1 MSKIL
6 KDGTVLTSTLNAA
19 PRPKA
24 SAIYRMD
31 FGLKRGVVKAIYYPE
46 QKENVSKQFVE
57 YDVIVTEERADGAA
71 ATVIYS
77 RCQTMDKFA
86 TANNFETF
94 TLQGNTSKDKGRY
107 KQGAQVLLL
116 AINGNAAAA
125 KGVIVGGLSYPAA
138 TKPKAADGQYYEWQ
152 FNGIDIKVDKDGQY
166 SITFN
171 TPIDQDRKKK
181 DEKAAGTEL
190 KIFKDGRL
198 KISDNEK
205 QSWEID
211 RVNQKSTWTNGAESI
226 TIDKKNKK
234 IDLVSSG
241 TTSET
246 ITDSKTVKVSKKDHT
261 VETASGSINE
271 KSGKDIN
278 REAKGNVAEK
288 AGANW
293 TFEAGGNVTIK
304 GGGNVMIQG
313 GGTAQLKGVTN
324 LIGDGSVPAAGVGIS
339 QCMGIGNLGIPV
351 MSNIITGS
359 ATVLIGA

>member
-6 KDGTVLTSTLNAA
+6 SDGTVLTSALSGA

-24 SAIYRMD
+24 SQVYRMD
-31 FGLKRGVVKAIYYPE
+31 FGFKRGVVKAIYYPE

-57 YDVIVTEERADGAA
+57 YDVIVTDERADGGA

-94 TLQGNTSKDKGRY
+94 TLQGNTSKDQGRY

-138 TKPKAADGQYYEWQ
+138 TKPKASDGQFYESQ
-152 FNGIDIKVDKDGQY
+152 FNGINVKIDKDGQY
-166 SITFN
+166 SLTFN
-171 TPIDQDRKKK
+171 TPIDADRKKK
-181 DEKAAGTEL
+181 DSKAAGTKME
-190 KIFKDGRL
+190 IFKDGRM
-198 KISDNEK
+198 KFSDNEN

-246 ITDSKTVKVSKKDHT
+246 ISDSKSVTVSKKDHT
-261 VETASGSINE
+261 VTTSAGSINE
-271 KSGKDIN
+271 KSGKDIT
-278 REAKGNVAEK
+278 REAKGNVQEK
-288 AGANW
+288 SGANW
-293 TFEAGGNVTIK
+293 TFEAGGNATIK
-304 GGGNVMIQG
+304 AGGNVMITAG
-313 GGTAQLKGVTN
+313 GVAQLKGVTN